1 LKTSWNV
8 EIIRANAFDHVR
20 LTQPLFG
27 RDFMSDLTPQEQLML
42 ELINRARMDPAGEA
56 KRLHLKGGVNE
67 GLDPGTISSA
77 PKQVLAGNDDLGT
90 SAANH
95 SKWMLTNDMFQH
107 EETKGSKGYTGVQ
120 PWDRMQAAGYVLGDS
135 GAGENIAWQG
145 TAEKMTDA
153 IATQF
158 IIAEE
163 NGLFIDKDI
172 AGRGHR
178 LNLLD
183 GDFKEVG
190 VGQELGKY
198 SYQGQAYNSSM
209 VTQDF
214 AGDSS
219 RTFVTGVVYNDTV
232 KNDDFFTVGEQ
243 VAGAKVSG
251 SGATDT
257 TGSGGGY
264 ELLYG
269 SAGSKSIDFDLKGGT
284 VSVGLKLGATNVK
297 VDVVNGDEVWT
308 DNSLTS
314 VSKNVAEVHAL
325 GIGKVDFKGAGSSQD
340 MVGNT
345 AANTI
350 KGNGGDDTIDGGHG
364 ADKLYG
370 GSGADT
376 FVFAKGDTS
385 KSYGK
390 ADTIFDFSTGDG
402 DKIDLT
408 AWDADSTKKGHQAF
422 DFIGSDA
429 FGKHAGELHVV
440 TTKTDTYVEG
450 DTNGDGK
457 ADFSIHLAGVVNLT
471 GNSFDL

>member
-1 LKTSWNV
+1 
-8 EIIRANAFDHVR
+8 
-20 LTQPLFG
+20 
-27 RDFMSDLTPQEQLML
+27 MSDLTPQEQLML

-56 KRLHLKGGVNE
+56 KRDHIALNE

-77 PKQVLAGNDDLGT
+77 PKQVLAGNDDLAI

-95 SKWMLTNDMFQH
+95 SKWMLANNLFQH

-120 PWDRMQAAGYVLGDS
+120 PWDRMKAAGYVLGDS

-145 TAEKMTDA
+145 TAQTITDA
-153 IATQF
+153 MATQF
-158 IIAEE
+158 IIAQE
-163 NGLFIDKDI
+163 NGLFIDKGI
-172 AGRGHR
+172 ADRGHR

-183 GDFKEVG
+183 GDFKEIG
-190 VGQELGKY
+190 IGQELGKY
-198 SYQGQAYNSSM
+198 AYQGQTYNSSM

-214 AGDSS
+214 AGDSN

-243 VAGAKVSG
+243 VAGAHVSG
-251 SGATDT
+251 SGASDT

-269 SAGSKSIDFDLKGGT
+269 SAGSKLIDFDLNSGT

-297 VDVVNGDEVWT
+297 VDVVNGDEVWA
-308 DNSLTS
+308 DHSLTS
-314 VSKNVAEVHAL
+314 VSKNVSELHAL
-325 GIGKVDFKGAGSSQD
+325 GIGKVDFKGAGSGQE
-340 MVGNT
+340 MFGNS
-345 AANTI
+345 AVNTI
-350 KGNGGDDTIDGGHG
+350 KGNGGDDTIDGGG
-364 ADKLYG
+364 GIDKLYG
-370 GSGADT
+370 GTDADT
-376 FVFAKGDTS
+376 FLFAKGDTG
-385 KSYGK
+385 KTHGK
-390 ADTIFDFSTGDG
+390 ADSIFDFSTADG

-408 AWDADSTKKGHQAF
+408 QWDADSKMSGHQSF

-457 ADFSIHLAGVVNLT
+457 ADFSIHLAGVLNLT
-471 GNSFDL
+471 AGSFDL

>member
-1 LKTSWNV
+1 M
-8 EIIRANAFDHVR
+8 AN
-20 LTQPLFG
+20 
-27 RDFMSDLTPQEQLML
+27 LTPQEQLML

-56 KRLHLKGGVNE
+56 KRDHIDLNE
-67 GLDPGTISSA
+67 GLDKGTISSA
-77 PKQVLAGNDDLGT
+77 PKQVLAGNDDLAS

-95 SKWMLTNDMFQH
+95 SKWMLTNDLFQH
-107 EETKGSKGYTGVQ
+107 EETKGSKGYTGVE
-120 PWDRMQAAGYVLGDS
+120 PWDRMKAAGYVLGDS

-145 TAEKMTDA
+145 THDTITDA
-153 IATQF
+153 MATQL
-158 IIAEE
+158 IVVEE

-183 GDFKEVG
+183 GDFKEIG
-190 VGQELGKY
+190 IGQELGTY
-198 SYQGQAYNSSM
+198 TYQRQTYNTSM

-251 SGATDT
+251 SGASDT
-257 TGSGGGY
+257 TGAGGGY

-269 SAGSKSIDFDLKGGT
+269 SAGSKTIDFDLKTGT
-284 VSVGLKLGATNVK
+284 VSLGLKLGATNVK
-297 VDVVNGDEVWT
+297 VDVVNGDEVWA
-308 DNSLTS
+308 DHSLTS
-314 VSKNVAEVHAL
+314 VSKNVAELHAL
-325 GIGKVDFKGAGSSQD
+325 GIGKVDFKGAGSGQE
-340 MVGNT
+340 MFGNS
-345 AANTI
+345 AVNTI
-350 KGNGGDDTIDGGHG
+350 KGNGGDDTIDGGG
-364 ADKLYG
+364 GMDKLYG
-370 GSGADT
+370 GTGADT
-376 FVFAKGDTS
+376 FVFAKGDT
-385 KSYGK
+385 GK
-390 ADTIFDFSTGDG
+390 THGAADTIGDFTTADG
-402 DKIDLT
+402 DKIDLSQ
-408 AWDADSTKKGHQAF
+408 WDADSTKKGQQGF

-440 TTKTDTYVEG
+440 TTKADTYVEG

-471 GNSFDL
+471 AGSFDL